1 MGCYNAEDWRLF
13 VGSLNA
19 SLIWVLLQ
27 WRQVVLSSY
36 THETNE
42 NVQIVLKK
50 LKYNQHKSAKWEKKN
65 VFVTKLYMIE
75 YFIRFF
81 KMFIK

>member
-1 MGCYNAEDWRLF
+1 MGCYNAENWRLF

-50 LKYNQHKSAKWEKKN
+50 LKYNQHKSANDVHEWIFYKI
-65 VFVTKLYMIE
+65 F
-75 YFIRFF
+75 
-81 KMFIK
+81 